1 MGITKVILLT
11 GRDEA
16 PALTRILRQANG
28 ALTVQP
34 AHDLDGLAAEITP
47 GARLLSFCSSV
58 IVPGALLATLG
69 QPGYNFH
76 PGPPERPGRYPGVF
90 ALFEGAADFGITVHE
105 MAAKVDS
112 GPIVMTERFAIPPDS
127 DLGTLE
133 SLTLTRLAQA
143 FRRMAPYFANVA
155 KPLPHLPVAWS
166 GRRTRRADFEALRAV
181 TPGMDAAEIERRRRA
196 CGGVD

>member
-11 GRDEA
+11 GQDET
-16 PALTRILRQANG
+16 PPLTRMLLQANG
-28 ALTVQP
+28 ALAVRP
-34 AHDLDGLAAEITP
+34 AHDLGALAAEIAP

-58 IVPGALLATLG
+58 VVPGALLATLG

-76 PGPPERPGRYPGVF
+76 PGPPERPGRYPSVF

-127 DLGTLE
+127 DLDALE
-133 SLTLTRLAQA
+133 SLTLIRLAQA
-143 FRRMAPYFANVA
+143 FGRMAPYFANVA
-155 KPLPHLPVAWS
+155 RPLPHLPVAWS
-166 GRRTRRADFEALRAV
+166 GRKTTRADFEALRAV
-181 TPGMDAAEIERRRRA
+181 TPEMDEAEIERRRRA
-196 CGGVD
+196 CGGID